1 MNWGELGEDGTQFLF
16 VSPGLDL
23 LGRGEHILIWTGTL
37 SSHYMP
43 CICDACFY
51 NLCSVRFALGF
62 LKLLTI
68 SCPPHK

>member
-43 CICDACFY
+43 LY
-51 NLCSVRFALGF
+51 M
-62 LKLLTI
+62 
-68 SCPPHK
+68 